1 MQKNWMVWACLTAA
15 LVLPTVARAHEGHVH
30 NALGTISSV
39 QSEQVALTTRD
50 GKTLTVVLNKKTAVT
65 RGKVTNTSVPNWLLG
80 GARVKTAVA
89 NRETARIEKLKQQQD
104 AVVAARASRCP
115 RSAG

>member
-65 RGKVTNTSVPNWLLG
+65 RGKDKLDASALKVGERVSVDYLEENKVMMAQTIKLG
-80 GARVKTAVA
+80 TA
-89 NRETARIEKLKQQQD
+89 
-104 AVVAARASRCP
+104 
-115 RSAG
+115 SATRK